1 MTAPA
6 EIGPASGKARDRSIA
21 LVVVGIVLLMPP
33 LVGVSLVDGSIAGM
47 PIPLVYVFVV
57 WVGLIA
63 AAAALAR
70 PLRSGE
76 TIDSS
81 ESAND
86 ATG

>member
-1 MTAPA
+1 
-6 EIGPASGKARDRSIA
+6 
-21 LVVVGIVLLMPP
+21 MPP

-47 PIPLVYVFVV
+47 PIPLVYVLVV